1 MSNIAKVNNSYDID
15 PHIWSTLKNSLYTG
29 ARDESILMVLDY
41 CKAGNLDPL
50 QKPVHIV
57 PMSVKNAQT
66 GKYEF
71 KDTIMAGI
79 GLYRIQAARSNQ
91 YAGVSEPEYGATIDK
106 TLLEIKKDD
115 KGNIKSKE
123 DVKVSYPEWCKV
135 TVSKVVHGSI
145 VEFTAKEYWL
155 ENYATSNK
163 DSTAPNTMWRKRPY
177 GQLAKCAEAQALR
190 KAFPE
195 FISQQPTAEEMEGKS
210 LNEFDSDLKNVTPK
224 AQTLSAKLDEL
235 INEQVND
242 SNDSIIDTPEQNA
255 EKLQELMAL
264 VLAHNISD
272 ELISKWCN
280 KAGVFR
286 LDELDNSKIE
296 SCINY
301 INTQYSYSGKI
312 EVA

>member
-1 MSNIAKVNNSYDID
+1 MSDIAKVNNSYDID

-91 YAGVSEPEYGATIDK
+91 YAGVGEPEYGALITANLGGINF
-106 TLLEIKKDD
+106 T
-115 KGNIKSKE
+115 
-123 DVKVSYPEWCKV
+123 YPEWCKV
-135 TVSKVVHGSI
+135 TVRKIVHGSI
-145 VEFTAKEYWL
+145 VEFSAKEYWI
-155 ENYATSNK
+155 ENYATSGR
-163 DSTAPNTMWRKRPY
+163 DSLAPNSMWRKRPY
-177 GQLAKCAEAQALR
+177 GQIAKCAEAQALR

-195 FISQQPTAEEMEGKS
+195 IVSQQPTAEEMEGKS

-224 AQTLSAKLDEL
+224 TQTLNSKLDEL
-235 INEQVND
+235 INDQVQEVKEVV
-242 SNDSIIDTPEQNA
+242 TPVEKANP
-255 EKLQELMAL
+255 EKLQELTEL
-264 VLAHNISD
+264 VVTHNISD
-272 ELISKWCN
+272 DIISKWCS
-280 KAGVFR
+280 KAGVSSIA
-286 LDELDNSKIE
+286 ELDDSKIE
-296 SCINY
+296 SCISH
-301 INTQYSYSGKI
+301 INKQYSYSDR
-312 EVA
+312 VDDLVV

>member
-1 MSNIAKVNNSYDID
+1 MSDIAKVNNSYDID

-91 YAGVSEPEYGATIDK
+91 YAGVSEPEYGALITANLGGINF
-106 TLLEIKKDD
+106 T
-115 KGNIKSKE
+115 
-123 DVKVSYPEWCKV
+123 YPEWCKV
-135 TVSKVVHGSI
+135 TVRKIVHGSI
-145 VEFTAKEYWL
+145 VEFSAKEYWI
-155 ENYATSNK
+155 ENYATSGR
-163 DSTAPNTMWRKRPY
+163 DSLAPNTMWKKRPY
-177 GQLAKCAEAQALR
+177 GQIAKCAEAQALR

-195 FISQQPTAEEMEGKS
+195 IVSQQPTAEEMEGKS

-224 AQTLSAKLDEL
+224 AKTLSAKLDEL
-235 INEQVND
+235 INEQSNNNND
-242 SNDSIIDTPEQNA
+242 GNLANIAQDNQPILDELS
-255 EKLQELMAL
+255 KLILT
-264 VLAHNISD
+264 HNIPD
-272 ELISKWCN
+272 DTITKWCN
-280 KAGVFR
+280 KAGVATIN
-286 LDELDNSKIE
+286 ELDSSKIQ
-296 SCINY
+296 SCVDHIYSNY
-301 INTQYSYSGKI
+301 VQEKTNDLYK
-312 EVA
+312 EL

>member
-91 YAGVSEPEYGATIDK
+91 YAGVGEPEYGALITANLGGMNF
-106 TLLEIKKDD
+106 T
-115 KGNIKSKE
+115 
-123 DVKVSYPEWCKV
+123 YPEWCKV
-135 TVSKVVHGSI
+135 TVRKIVHGSI
-145 VEFTAKEYWL
+145 VEFSAKEYWI
-155 ENYATSNK
+155 ENYATSGR
-163 DSTAPNTMWRKRPY
+163 DSLTPNTMWKKRPY
-177 GQLAKCAEAQALR
+177 GQIAKCAEAQALR

-195 FISQQPTAEEMEGKS
+195 IVSQQPTAEEMEGKS

-235 INEQVND
+235 INDQVQEVKE
-242 SNDSIIDTPEQNA
+242 IVTPVEKPNP
-255 EKLQELMAL
+255 EKLQELTEL
-264 VLAHNISD
+264 VVTHNISD
-272 ELISKWCN
+272 DIISKWCD
-280 KAGVFR
+280 KAGVSSIN
-286 LDELDNSKIE
+286 ELDNSKIE
-296 SCINY
+296 LCINH
-301 INTQYSYSGKI
+301 IKSQYSYSERI
-312 EVA
+312 EAA